1 MEPGQQQAGFFLLLF
16 SYFCIESN
24 ISGNTFHSGAF
35 NFSFVNIFQA
45 EQISKSYSDKLLF
58 DGISLSIFQ
67 GDKVAL
73 IAKNGS
79 GKTTLLNI
87 IAGIDTADEGI
98 CSYKSDLSIAYLEQ
112 QPVFDANLRVSQVLL
127 HADNE
132 VCRAV
137 REYEEFLEEEG
148 TDTAAYQQRLQ
159 HLVERMDALDAW
171 DYEQR
176 IKQILTQLKV
186 GNLKITVDQL
196 SGGQQKRLALARI
209 LIDESDFILLDEPT
223 NHLDLEMVEWLETY
237 LSRKKTSLLVVTHDR
252 YFLDAV
258 CNGIVELEQGNLYAY
273 RGNYTYFLEKKQER
287 LNSQSKETERASN
300 LLRKETEWMRRSP
313 QARTTKSKARIGAF
327 YELEE
332 KASQGKTSQI
342 DNIRMDMMRMGKK
355 ILEIKSVAKRYDT
368 LNLIEDFS
376 YVFKKRERVG
386 IVGPNGSGKSTLLNI
401 ITGQLSPDKGSVITG
416 ETIHFGYYRQEGLQI
431 NDDKRVIDVITDI
444 AESIS
449 MHGNKSMSASQMLY
463 HFNFPHPSQY
473 DKVGKLSGGEKRR
486 LYLLTVLMKNP
497 NFLILDEP
505 TNDFD
510 IDTLNVLE
518 SFLLGFE
525 GCLIIVSHDRYFLDQ
540 LVDHLFVFEGNGAIR
555 DFPGNYTQYR
565 LNLAEKAALT
575 KKQEKPAE
583 TIKSNHRLPQEKKKL
598 SYKEQKELE
607 SLEQDIATLE
617 NEKTSLM
624 ADLSGGALDQKQ
636 LIDASQRFQE
646 LEEQLN
652 AKGDRWLELSELL

>member
-1 MEPGQQQAGFFLLLF
+1 M
-16 SYFCIESN
+16 
-24 ISGNTFHSGAF
+24 
-35 NFSFVNIFQA
+35 NIFQA
-45 EQISKSYSDKLLF
+45 EQISKSYGDKLLF
-58 DGISLSIFQ
+58 DSISLSIFQ

-87 IAGIDTADEGI
+87 IAGTDTSDEGN
-98 CSYKSDLSIAYLEQ
+98 CSYKNDLSIAYLEQ

-132 VCRAV
+132 VCRVV

-148 TDTAAYQQRLQ
+148 SDTAVYQQRLQ

-176 IKQILTQLKV
+176 IKQVLTQLKV

-223 NHLDLEMVEWLETY
+223 NHLDLEMVEWLEAY
-237 LSRKKTSLLVVTHDR
+237 LSRKKTTLLVVTHDR

-258 CNGIVELEQGNLYAY
+258 CNGIIELEQGRLYVY

-313 QARTTKSKARIGAF
+313 QARTTKSKARIDAF

-332 KASQGKTSQI
+332 KASTGKTSQVEH
-342 DNIRMDMMRMGKK
+342 IRMDMMRMGRK
-355 ILEIKSVAKRYDT
+355 ILEIKDIEKRYDQ
-368 LNLIEDFS
+368 LNLIENFS

-401 ITGQLSPDKGSVITG
+401 ITGQLSPDTGSVITG

-431 NDDKRVIDVITDI
+431 NDEKRVIDVITDI

-449 MHGNKSMSASQMLY
+449 MHGNKSLSASQMLF

-473 DKVGKLSGGEKRR
+473 DRVGKLSGGEKRR

-540 LVDHLFVFEGNGAIR
+540 LVDHLFVFEGNGVIK
-555 DFPGNYTQYR
+555 DFPGNYSQYR
-565 LNLAEKAALT
+565 LSQTEKMARM
-575 KKQEKPAE
+575 KKLEKPADVV
-583 TIKSNHRLPQEKKKL
+583 KSNHRLPQEKKKL

-607 SLEQDIATLE
+607 TLEQDIAALE
-617 NEKTSLM
+617 NEKASLTN
-624 ADLSGGALDQKQ
+624 DLSGGTLDQKQ
-636 LIDASQRFQE
+636 LVEASRRFQE
-646 LEEQLN
+646 LEDALN
-652 AKGDRWLELSELL
+652 TKGDRWLELSELL